1 MQDVSTSLGDASAF
15 IEEVEIQLGWS
26 HSIPRDR
33 GIDRMR
39 QLALKL
45 HAIAQTK
52 VRLFVYEHA
61 TVDKRFPSQQH
72 HSIDP

>member
-1 MQDVSTSLGDASAF
+1 MLDVSTSLGDAAAF
-15 IEEVEIQLGWS
+15 VEEVEIQLGWS

-45 HAIAQTK
+45 HTMAQAK
-52 VRLFVYEHA
+52 VRMFA
-61 TVDKRFPSQQH
+61 IRGNFC
-72 HSIDP
+72 